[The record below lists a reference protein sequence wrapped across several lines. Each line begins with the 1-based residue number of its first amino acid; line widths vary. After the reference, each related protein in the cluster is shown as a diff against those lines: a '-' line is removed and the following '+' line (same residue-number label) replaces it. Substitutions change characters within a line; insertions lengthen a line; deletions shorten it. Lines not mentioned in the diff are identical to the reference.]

1 MNRLEQQFG
10 GQITFIHLNYDDPTA
25 FDRAMEYGLMGRSQY
40 ALVDES
46 ANVVRRWIGP
56 LDEAQITAAFEEF
69 LSAP

>member
-1 MNRLEQQFG
+1 
-10 GQITFIHLNYDDPTA
+10 
-25 FDRAMEYGLMGRSQY
+25 MGRSQY